1 MQMQPSMRMSDAMSD
16 ERSNGHQ
23 GLAVGAS
30 RVLAILTTG
39 RAELRQ
45 ADYSDY
51 STVVEE
57 WCGTINMMI
66 RLIRMR
72 MKMMKVYELL
82 MGSIG
87 VALLEAVQDIN
98 S

>member
-1 MQMQPSMRMSDAMSD
+1 MSDAMSH

-30 RVLAILTTG
+30 RFLAILTTG

-45 ADYSDY
+45 ADDSDY

-57 WCGTINMMI
+57 WCGAINMMI

-72 MKMMKVYELL
+72 MKMMMTKVYELL
-82 MGSIG
+82 MSSIG